1 MFFSLCSK
9 CPELNQEFCDHSD
22 EERCIVGTWC
32 TQEVQCALQE
42 GYRLVKVY
50 EIWHFEESSQYDRDS
65 KTGGIFTEYI
75 NMFLKGKQES
85 SGFPEDIDTEL
96 DKLRYQYDY
105 YDNEGVLL
113 DIENINKNP
122 GKRFVY
128 KLALNSMWGRLGM
141 NTDRNQYKIIND
153 TNEWL
158 EMVSDDQYIIN
169 SVDMK
174 NPNCIQVYYKT
185 IHNEGS
191 VETSVIH
198 AAMVTCYARL
208 KLYSV

>member
-1 MFFSLCSK
+1 
-9 CPELNQEFCDHSD
+9 
-22 EERCIVGTWC
+22 
-32 TQEVQCALQE
+32 
-42 GYRLVKVY
+42 
-50 EIWHFEESSQYDRDS
+50 
-65 KTGGIFTEYI
+65 
-75 NMFLKGKQES
+75 
-85 SGFPEDIDTEL
+85 
-96 DKLRYQYDY
+96 
-105 YDNEGVLL
+105 
-113 DIENINKNP
+113 
-122 GKRFVY
+122 
-128 KLALNSMWGRLGM
+128 MWGRLGM

-208 KLYSV
+208 KLYSVLKKLDRIVLYFDTDSIIYLATEDDYKPQL